1 VAKWFVQLN
10 GEQVGPM
17 TVGELRLLA
26 ATGRLHPRDRVRKDN
41 IPRWTRA
48 KAVRGLFAP
57 HPEEVAVTAGG
68 AREQA
73 GLDTVSPATNG
84 SGYQVTKAPP
94 PAGGALPAGLSPPG
108 GTEEMLV
115 LPVMPAAPG
124 RLVIAEV
131 SGRAVDFRPDGTAA
145 VHDGYTTLQLV
156 PGWLVAVS
164 SLASGPGRETYL
176 RLARLDAAV
185 FSNWLAPAGSPKS
198 EYRVLSFHVGRQ
210 SAAVAVE
217 GNDRPFR
224 CFLDAVIAAGGGG
237 RRVVSPSD

>member
-1 VAKWFVQLN
+1 VAKWFVQAN
-10 GEQVGPM
+10 GEMVGPM

-26 ATGRLHPRDRVRKDN
+26 ATGRLHPMDRVRKDT
-41 IPRWTRA
+41 ISRWTRA
-48 KAVRGLFAP
+48 KAVRGLFAGI
-57 HPEEVAVTAGG
+57 PEEAAATAGG
-68 AREQA
+68 GHDAA
-73 GLDTVSPATNG
+73 GVETISPSGNG
-84 SGYQVTKAPP
+84 SGYQVTTTPP
-94 PAGGALPAGLSPPG
+94 PAGSSAATGSGPPA

-164 SLASGPGRETYL
+164 ALASGPGRETYL

-224 CFLDAVIAAGGGG
+224 TFLDAVIAAGGG
-237 RRVVSPSD
+237 RKTISPNY

>member
-1 VAKWFVQLN
+1 
-10 GEQVGPM
+10 
-17 TVGELRLLA
+17 
-26 ATGRLHPRDRVRKDN
+26 
-41 IPRWTRA
+41 
-48 KAVRGLFAP
+48 
-57 HPEEVAVTAGG
+57 
-68 AREQA
+68 
-73 GLDTVSPATNG
+73 
-84 SGYQVTKAPP
+84 
-94 PAGGALPAGLSPPG
+94 
-108 GTEEMLV
+108 
-115 LPVMPAAPG
+115 
-124 RLVIAEV
+124 
-131 SGRAVDFRPDGTAA
+131 
-145 VHDGYTTLQLV
+145 
-156 PGWLVAVS
+156 VS

>member
-1 VAKWFVQLN
+1 
-10 GEQVGPM
+10 M

-26 ATGRLHPRDRVRKDN
+26 ATGRLHPRDRVRKDSMA
-41 IPRWTRA
+41 RWTRA
-48 KAVRGLFAP
+48 KAVRGLFVP
-57 HPEEVAVTAGG
+57 HPEEAAVTAGG
-68 AREQA
+68 PSELA
-73 GLDTVSPATNG
+73 GAETVSPMSNG
-84 SGYQVTKAPP
+84 SGYQVTKASP
-94 PAGGALPAGLSPPG
+94 PAGSVPRAGTKPPA

-224 CFLDAVIAAGGGG
+224 SFLDAVIAAGGGG
-237 RRVVSPSD
+237 RKSHVRMTEAHPSQH

>member
-1 VAKWFVQLN
+1 VAKWYVQAN

-26 ATGRLHPRDRVRKDN
+26 ATGRLHPTDRVRKDS
-41 IPRWTRA
+41 ISRWTRA
-48 KAVRGLFAP
+48 KSVRGLFADARL
-57 HPEEVAVTAGG
+57 EAITAGG
-68 AREQA
+68 SHEQA
-73 GLDTVSPATNG
+73 GVETVSPLSNG
-84 SGYQVTKAPP
+84 SGYQVTTAAP
-94 PAGGALPAGLSPPG
+94 PAGSVPSVGSGPPG
-108 GTEEMLV
+108 GTEEMMV
-115 LPVMPAAPG
+115 LPVMPPAPG
-124 RLVIAEV
+124 RLVITEV

-145 VHDGYTTLQLV
+145 VHDGYTTLQLI

-164 SLASGPGRETYL
+164 ALASGPGRETYL

-210 SAAVAVE
+210 SAAVAID

-224 CFLDAVIAAGGGG
+224 NFLDSVIAAGGGG
-237 RRVVSPSD
+237 RKPVARHD

>member
-1 VAKWFVQLN
+1 VAKWYVKAN

-26 ATGRLHPRDRVRKDN
+26 ATGRLHPMDRVRKDS
-41 IPRWTRA
+41 ISRWTRA
-48 KAVRGLFAP
+48 KSVRGLFADAVL
-57 HPEEVAVTAGG
+57 EAAVTAGG
-68 AREQA
+68 SHEQA
-73 GLDTVSPATNG
+73 GVETVSPLSNG
-84 SGYQVTKAPP
+84 SGYQVTTAAP
-94 PAGGALPAGLSPPG
+94 PAGSVSPVGTGPPG
-108 GTEEMLV
+108 GTEEMMV
-115 LPVMPAAPG
+115 LPVMPPAPG
-124 RLVIAEV
+124 RLVITEV

-145 VHDGYTTLQLV
+145 VHDGYTTLQLI

-164 SLASGPGRETYL
+164 ALASGPGRETYL

-210 SAAVAVE
+210 SAAVAID

-224 CFLDAVIAAGGGG
+224 SFLDAVIAAGGGG
-237 RRVVSPSD
+237 RNRRPP

>member
-1 VAKWFVQLN
+1 KW
-10 GEQVGPM
+10 
-17 TVGELRLLA
+17 T
-26 ATGRLHPRDRVRKDN
+26 
-41 IPRWTRA
+41 
-48 KAVRGLFAP
+48 KARSVRGLFAAAAA
-57 HPEEVAVTAGG
+57 EAAVSDGHAHD
-68 AREQA
+68 QA
-73 GLDTVSPATNG
+73 GLDTVPAFANGEYEVTGPSPAPG
-84 SGYQVTKAPP
+84 AVPADGP
-94 PAGGALPAGLSPPG
+94 PA

-164 SLASGPGRETYL
+164 ALASGPGRETYL

-224 CFLDAVIAAGGGG
+224 GFLDAVIAAGGGG
-237 RRVVSPSD
+237 RKIAIPNPD

>member
-1 VAKWFVQLN
+1 VAKWFVQAN

-26 ATGRLHPRDRVRKDN
+26 ATGRLQPMDRVRKDS
-41 IPRWTRA
+41 ISRWTRA
-48 KAVRGLFAP
+48 KSVRGLFAD
-57 HPEEVAVTAGG
+57 
-68 AREQA
+68 ARVQAALTTEGSHEQA
-73 GLDTVSPATNG
+73 GVDTVSPLSNG
-84 SGYQVTKAPP
+84 SGYQVTTASP
-94 PAGGALPAGLSPPG
+94 PAGSAPLVGSAPPG

-115 LPVMPAAPG
+115 LPVMPASPG
-124 RLVIAEV
+124 RLVIAEG

-145 VHDGYTTLQLV
+145 VHDGYTTLQLI

-164 SLASGPGRETYL
+164 ALASGPGRESYL

-198 EYRVLSFHVGRQ
+198 EFRVLSFHVGRQ

-217 GNDRPFR
+217 GNDKPFR
-224 CFLDAVIAAGGGG
+224 TFLDSVIAAGGGG
-237 RRVVSPSD
+237 RRTVRAND

>member
-1 VAKWFVQLN
+1 VAKWFVQAN

-26 ATGRLHPRDRVRKDN
+26 ATGRLHPTDRVRKDT
-41 IPRWTRA
+41 ISRWTRA
-48 KAVRGLFAP
+48 KSVRGLFAAV
-57 HPEEVAVTAGG
+57 PEEVAVMAGDG
-68 AREQA
+68 DDQA
-73 GLDTVSPATNG
+73 GVETVSPLSNG
-84 SGYQVTKAPP
+84 SGYQVTAASP
-94 PAGGALPAGLSPPG
+94 PAGSVPLPGNGPPA

-124 RLVIAEV
+124 RLVIVEV

-164 SLASGPGRETYL
+164 ALANGPGRETYL

-224 CFLDAVIAAGGGG
+224 NFLDAVIAAGGGG
-237 RRVVSPSD
+237 RKIVPAND

>member
-1 VAKWFVQLN
+1 
-10 GEQVGPM
+10 M

-26 ATGRLHPRDRVRKDN
+26 ATGRLHPRDRVRKDSMA
-41 IPRWTRA
+41 RWTRA
-48 KAVRGLFAP
+48 KAVRGLFVP
-57 HPEEVAVTAGG
+57 HPEEAAVTAGG
-68 AREQA
+68 PSELA
-73 GLDTVSPATNG
+73 GAVTVSPMSNG
-84 SGYQVTKAPP
+84 SGYQVTKASP
-94 PAGGALPAGLSPPG
+94 PAGSVPRAGTKPPA

-224 CFLDAVIAAGGGG
+224 SFLPP
-237 RRVVSPSD
+237 SPVLW

>member
-1 VAKWFVQLN
+1 MAKWFVQSN
-10 GEQVGPM
+10 GELVGPM

-26 ATGRLHPRDRVRKDN
+26 ATGRLQPMDRVRKDS
-41 IPRWTRA
+41 ISRWTRA
-48 KAVRGLFAP
+48 KSVRGLFAP
-57 HPEEVAVTAGG
+57 QPEEAAVTAGG
-68 AREQA
+68 ARDQA
-73 GLDTVSPATNG
+73 GIETVSPLGNG
-84 SGYQVTKAPP
+84 SGYQVTTAPP
-94 PAGGALPAGLSPPG
+94 PAGSQVPDGSTPPA

-164 SLASGPGRETYL
+164 ALASGPGRETYL

-224 CFLDAVIAAGGGG
+224 SFLDAVIAAGGGG
-237 RRVVSPSD
+237 RRTAPTE